1 MYWEIYI
8 VVRLQVGTC
17 TMQIKILSI
26 EWFFADMT
34 QTLAN
39 QDKHIPASATILGND
54 EMGPCIYNQ
63 KN

>member
-1 MYWEIYI
+1 
-8 VVRLQVGTC
+8 
-17 TMQIKILSI
+17 MQIKILSI